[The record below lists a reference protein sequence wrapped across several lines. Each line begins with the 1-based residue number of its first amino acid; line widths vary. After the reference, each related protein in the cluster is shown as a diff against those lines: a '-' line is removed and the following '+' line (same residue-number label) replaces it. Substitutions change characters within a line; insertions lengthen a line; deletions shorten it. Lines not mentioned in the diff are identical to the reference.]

1 MAAPAEIVRLVETF
15 ERNKETYRQGGLNE
29 TQLRREFLDPFFKA
43 VGWDMNNTQGCAELY
58 KEATGP

>member
-58 KEATGP
+58 REATGP